1 MRGRLPPTLWS
12 AFRDQGSETVK
23 RGENGKPPPLP
34 KLASDDGEG
43 PTTTTAPGA
52 DSEAWVAGDRRA
64 VAVVG
69 MRGGWR
75 GAEACEGLGRGWSGA
90 S

>member
-1 MRGRLPPTLWS
+1 MRGRHPPALWS
-12 AFRDQGSETVK
+12 AFRNQGSETVK

-43 PTTTTAPGA
+43 PKTTTASGA
-52 DSEAWVAGDRRA
+52 DS
-64 VAVVG
+64 VG

-90 S
+90 P